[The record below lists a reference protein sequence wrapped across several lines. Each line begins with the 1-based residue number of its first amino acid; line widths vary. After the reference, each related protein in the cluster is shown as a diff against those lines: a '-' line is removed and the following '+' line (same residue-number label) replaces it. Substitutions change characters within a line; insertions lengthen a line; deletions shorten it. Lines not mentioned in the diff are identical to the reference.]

1 MIPFNKPYVSG
12 QELNYIRQAVEHGWL
27 SGNGRFS
34 KACERFIEQRYGVG
48 RALLTHSAT
57 AALEM
62 MAILLDLQPGDE
74 IIVPGFTFITT
85 ANSFSLHGAEIVFAD
100 SLPGHP
106 NMDVKKVEELIT
118 PHTRAIVAV
127 HYGGEVCDMPALER
141 LCRERGIVLLED
153 AAMAIESSLDGRRAG
168 TFGQMAAFS
177 FHETKNIIC
186 GEGGVLLINADHWV
200 KRAEIIREKGSNRAA
215 FFRGECDKYTWVD
228 KGSSFLPSELQAAY
242 LLAQLEALEEIQ
254 AMRKAIWVR
263 YHEGFK
269 DLINKGYVHR
279 PTILP
284 GREINYHSYYLICQS
299 LQERSRLIHF
309 LRDQGIQAVFHYQS
323 LDQSPYAA
331 KFNAGRIIPLP
342 HAARY
347 SDCLLRLPFY
357 NELSREEQD
366 YVIASV
372 HKFYAH

>member
-12 QELNYIRQAVEHGWL
+12 RELDYIRQAVEHGWL
-27 SGNGRFS
+27 SGNGRFA
-34 KACERFIEQRYGVG
+34 KACERFIEQRFGVR

-74 IIVPGFTFITT
+74 IIVPSFTFITT
-85 ANSFSLHGAEIVFAD
+85 ANSFSLHGAKIVFAD

-127 HYGGEVCDMPALER
+127 HYGGDVCDIPALER
-141 LCRERGIVLLED
+141 LCHERGIVLLED
-153 AAMAIESSLDGRRAG
+153 AAMAIESSLEGRRAG

-200 KRAEIIREKGSNRAA
+200 NRAEIIREKGSNRAA

-269 DLINKGYVHR
+269 DLINNGYVHR
-279 PTILP
+279 PTLLP

-309 LRDQGIQAVFHYQS
+309 LHDQGIQAVFHYQS
-323 LDQSPYAA
+323 LDQSPYGA
-331 KFNAGRIIPLP
+331 KFNDGRIKLLP

-372 HKFYAH
+372 YKFYTH